1 MKRQVEVPIF
11 ILGIVIWVVAIFLPV
26 DSLEF
31 VLGNGL
37 RPLGLATI
45 FICPILGI
53 IGMLFYKKKYQLF
66 LYLLISLRIADISL
80 FYKVCRLFSF
90 LQSTAE
96 LGLHYAYLH
105 SQSLYISL

>member
-11 ILGIVIWVVAIFLPV
+11 ILGIIIWVVAIFLPV

-53 IGMLFYKKKYQLF
+53 IGMLFSIKNRNIIL
-66 LYLLISLRIADISL
+66 
-80 FYKVCRLFSF
+80 SF
-90 LQSTAE
+90 LNIFLILAFPITMSI
-96 LGLHYAYLH
+96 GYYF
-105 SQSLYISL
+105 

>member
-31 VLGNGL
+31 VLGNEL

-53 IGMLFYKKKYQLF
+53 IGMLFSIKNRNIIL
-66 LYLLISLRIADISL
+66 
-80 FYKVCRLFSF
+80 SF
-90 LQSTAE
+90 LNIFLILAFPITMSI
-96 LGLHYAYLH
+96 GYYF
-105 SQSLYISL
+105 

>member
-11 ILGIVIWVVAIFLPV
+11 SLGIVIWVVAIFLPV

-31 VLGNGL
+31 VLGNEL

-53 IGMLFYKKKYQLF
+53 IGMLFSIKNRNIIL
-66 LYLLISLRIADISL
+66 
-80 FYKVCRLFSF
+80 SF
-90 LQSTAE
+90 LNIFLILAFPITMSI
-96 LGLHYAYLH
+96 GYYF
-105 SQSLYISL
+105 

>member
-53 IGMLFYKKKYQLF
+53 IGMLFSIKNRNIIL
-66 LYLLISLRIADISL
+66 
-80 FYKVCRLFSF
+80 SF
-90 LQSTAE
+90 LNIFLILA
-96 LGLHYAYLH
+96 
-105 SQSLYISL
+105 

>member
-53 IGMLFYKKKYQLF
+53 IGMLFSIKNRNIIL
-66 LYLLISLRIADISL
+66 
-80 FYKVCRLFSF
+80 SF
-90 LQSTAE
+90 LNIFLMLAFPITMSI
-96 LGLHYAYLH
+96 GYYF
-105 SQSLYISL
+105 

>member
-53 IGMLFYKKKYQLF
+53 IGMLFSIKNRNIIL
-66 LYLLISLRIADISL
+66 
-80 FYKVCRLFSF
+80 SF
-90 LQSTAE
+90 LSIFLILAFPITM
-96 LGLHYAYLH
+96 GIGYYF
-105 SQSLYISL
+105 

>member
-11 ILGIVIWVVAIFLPV
+11 ILGIVIWVIAIFLPV

-53 IGMLFYKKKYQLF
+53 IGMLFSIKNRNIIL
-66 LYLLISLRIADISL
+66 
-80 FYKVCRLFSF
+80 SF
-90 LQSTAE
+90 LNIFLILAFPITMSI
-96 LGLHYAYLH
+96 GYYF
-105 SQSLYISL
+105 

>member
-31 VLGNGL
+31 ILGNGL

-53 IGMLFYKKKYQLF
+53 IGMLFSIKNRNIIL
-66 LYLLISLRIADISL
+66 
-80 FYKVCRLFSF
+80 SF
-90 LQSTAE
+90 LNIFLILAFPITMSI
-96 LGLHYAYLH
+96 GYYF
-105 SQSLYISL
+105 

>member
-11 ILGIVIWVVAIFLPV
+11 ILGIVIWVVSIFLPV

-53 IGMLFYKKKYQLF
+53 IGMLFSIKNRNIIL
-66 LYLLISLRIADISL
+66 
-80 FYKVCRLFSF
+80 SF
-90 LQSTAE
+90 LNIFLILAFPITMSI
-96 LGLHYAYLH
+96 GYYF
-105 SQSLYISL
+105 

>member
-26 DSLEF
+26 DSMEF
-31 VLGNGL
+31 ILGNGL

-53 IGMLFYKKKYQLF
+53 IGMLFSIKNRNIIL
-66 LYLLISLRIADISL
+66 
-80 FYKVCRLFSF
+80 SF
-90 LQSTAE
+90 LNIFLILAFPITMSI
-96 LGLHYAYLH
+96 GYYF
-105 SQSLYISL
+105 

>member
-53 IGMLFYKKKYQLF
+53 IGMLFSIKNRNITL
-66 LYLLISLRIADISL
+66 
-80 FYKVCRLFSF
+80 SF
-90 LQSTAE
+90 LNIFLILAFPITMSI
-96 LGLHYAYLH
+96 GYYF
-105 SQSLYISL
+105 

>member
-53 IGMLFYKKKYQLF
+53 FGMLFSIKNRNIIL
-66 LYLLISLRIADISL
+66 
-80 FYKVCRLFSF
+80 SF
-90 LQSTAE
+90 LNIFLILAFPITMSI
-96 LGLHYAYLH
+96 GYYF
-105 SQSLYISL
+105 

>member
-53 IGMLFYKKKYQLF
+53 IGMLFSIKNRNIIL
-66 LYLLISLRIADISL
+66 
-80 FYKVCRLFSF
+80 SF
-90 LQSTAE
+90 LNIFFILAFPITMSI
-96 LGLHYAYLH
+96 GYYF
-105 SQSLYISL
+105 

>member
-53 IGMLFYKKKYQLF
+53 IGMLFSIKNRNIIL
-66 LYLLISLRIADISL
+66 
-80 FYKVCRLFSF
+80 SF
-90 LQSTAE
+90 LNIFLILAFPITM
-96 LGLHYAYLH
+96 GIGYYF
-105 SQSLYISL
+105 

>member
-31 VLGNGL
+31 ALGNGL

-53 IGMLFYKKKYQLF
+53 IGMLFSIKNRNIIL
-66 LYLLISLRIADISL
+66 
-80 FYKVCRLFSF
+80 SF
-90 LQSTAE
+90 LNIFLILAFPITMSI
-96 LGLHYAYLH
+96 GYYF
-105 SQSLYISL
+105 

>member
-11 ILGIVIWVVAIFLPV
+11 ILGIVIWVVAMFLPV

-53 IGMLFYKKKYQLF
+53 IGMLFSIKNRNIIL
-66 LYLLISLRIADISL
+66 
-80 FYKVCRLFSF
+80 SF
-90 LQSTAE
+90 LNIFLILAFPITMSI
-96 LGLHYAYLH
+96 GYYF
-105 SQSLYISL
+105 

>member
-11 ILGIVIWVVAIFLPV
+11 ILGIVIWIVAIFLPV

-53 IGMLFYKKKYQLF
+53 IGMLFSIKNRNIIL
-66 LYLLISLRIADISL
+66 
-80 FYKVCRLFSF
+80 SF
-90 LQSTAE
+90 LNIFLILAFPITMSI
-96 LGLHYAYLH
+96 GYYF
-105 SQSLYISL
+105 

>member
-1 MKRQVEVPIF
+1 MKRQAEVPIF

-53 IGMLFYKKKYQLF
+53 IGMLFSIKNRNIIL
-66 LYLLISLRIADISL
+66 
-80 FYKVCRLFSF
+80 SF
-90 LQSTAE
+90 LNIFLILAFPITMSI
-96 LGLHYAYLH
+96 GYYF
-105 SQSLYISL
+105 

>member
-11 ILGIVIWVVAIFLPV
+11 ILGIVIWVVAMFLPV

-37 RPLGLATI
+37 RPLGFATI

-53 IGMLFYKKKYQLF
+53 IGMLFSIKNRNIIL
-66 LYLLISLRIADISL
+66 
-80 FYKVCRLFSF
+80 SF
-90 LQSTAE
+90 LNIFLILAFPITMSI
-96 LGLHYAYLH
+96 GYYF
-105 SQSLYISL
+105 

>member
-53 IGMLFYKKKYQLF
+53 IGMLFSIKNRNIIL
-66 LYLLISLRIADISL
+66 
-80 FYKVCRLFSF
+80 SF
-90 LQSTAE
+90 LNIFLILAFPITMSI
-96 LGLHYAYLH
+96 GYYF
-105 SQSLYISL
+105 

>member
-53 IGMLFYKKKYQLF
+53 IGMLFSIKNRNIILSFFNIF
-66 LYLLISLRIADISL
+66 LILAFPITMSIGYY
-80 FYKVCRLFSF
+80 F
-90 LQSTAE
+90 
-96 LGLHYAYLH
+96 
-105 SQSLYISL
+105 

>member
-1 MKRQVEVPIF
+1 MKRQFEVPIF

-53 IGMLFYKKKYQLF
+53 IGMLFSIKNRNIIL
-66 LYLLISLRIADISL
+66 
-80 FYKVCRLFSF
+80 SF
-90 LQSTAE
+90 LNIFLILAFPITMSI
-96 LGLHYAYLH
+96 GYYF
-105 SQSLYISL
+105 

>member
-1 MKRQVEVPIF
+1 MNRQVEVPIF

-53 IGMLFYKKKYQLF
+53 IGMLFSIKNRNIIL
-66 LYLLISLRIADISL
+66 
-80 FYKVCRLFSF
+80 SF
-90 LQSTAE
+90 LNIFLILAFPITMSI
-96 LGLHYAYLH
+96 GYYF
-105 SQSLYISL
+105 

>member
-37 RPLGLATI
+37 RPLGIATI

-53 IGMLFYKKKYQLF
+53 IGMLFSIKNRNIIL
-66 LYLLISLRIADISL
+66 
-80 FYKVCRLFSF
+80 SF
-90 LQSTAE
+90 LNIFLILAFPITMSI
-96 LGLHYAYLH
+96 GYYF
-105 SQSLYISL
+105 

>member
-11 ILGIVIWVVAIFLPV
+11 VLGIVIWVVAIFLPV

-53 IGMLFYKKKYQLF
+53 IGMLFSIKNRNIIL
-66 LYLLISLRIADISL
+66 
-80 FYKVCRLFSF
+80 SF
-90 LQSTAE
+90 LNIFLILAFPITMSI
-96 LGLHYAYLH
+96 GYYF
-105 SQSLYISL
+105 

>member
-37 RPLGLATI
+37 RLLGLATI

-53 IGMLFYKKKYQLF
+53 IGMLFSIKNRNIILSF
-66 LYLLISLRIADISL
+66 LNILLILAFPITMSIGYY
-80 FYKVCRLFSF
+80 F
-90 LQSTAE
+90 
-96 LGLHYAYLH
+96 
-105 SQSLYISL
+105 

>member
-53 IGMLFYKKKYQLF
+53 IGMIFSIKNRNIIL
-66 LYLLISLRIADISL
+66 
-80 FYKVCRLFSF
+80 SF
-90 LQSTAE
+90 LNIFLILAFPITM
-96 LGLHYAYLH
+96 GIGYYF
-105 SQSLYISL
+105 

>member
-26 DSLEF
+26 VSLEF

-53 IGMLFYKKKYQLF
+53 IGMLFSIKNRNIIL
-66 LYLLISLRIADISL
+66 
-80 FYKVCRLFSF
+80 SF
-90 LQSTAE
+90 LNIFLILAFPITMSI
-96 LGLHYAYLH
+96 GYYF
-105 SQSLYISL
+105 

>member
-37 RPLGLATI
+37 RSLGLATI

-53 IGMLFYKKKYQLF
+53 IGMLFSIKNRNIIL
-66 LYLLISLRIADISL
+66 
-80 FYKVCRLFSF
+80 SF
-90 LQSTAE
+90 LNIFLILAFPITMSI
-96 LGLHYAYLH
+96 GYYF
-105 SQSLYISL
+105 

>member
-11 ILGIVIWVVAIFLPV
+11 IFGIVIWVVAIFLPV

-53 IGMLFYKKKYQLF
+53 FGMLFSIKNRNIIL
-66 LYLLISLRIADISL
+66 
-80 FYKVCRLFSF
+80 SF
-90 LQSTAE
+90 LNIFLILAFPITMSI
-96 LGLHYAYLH
+96 GYYF
-105 SQSLYISL
+105 

>member
-53 IGMLFYKKKYQLF
+53 IGMLFSIKNRNIIL
-66 LYLLISLRIADISL
+66 
-80 FYKVCRLFSF
+80 SF
-90 LQSTAE
+90 LNIFLILSFPITMSI
-96 LGLHYAYLH
+96 GYYF
-105 SQSLYISL
+105 